1 MKSKEFPSMSLNGK
15 QCCRLIC
22 LSVALVLINCYVGHQ
37 VGNIVHQVEATLW
50 SGGLGLVRPLS
61 LNINKNKQK
70 NQLNGTVTAQLNKS
84 VNGTTVGNVAFLLNN
99 PAAAY
104 IWSNPLARVLTR
116 NVPNKSLQWQ
126 FGRLPTAGAAPAAA
140 APAPAAAPRPAAAGV
155 IRAGQAASMLPARP
169 VPAAAPTTPAAQY
182 ESASDRP
189 ANQVALSPDDASTGS
204 FVVPADARR
213 FAAG

>member
-1 MKSKEFPSMSLNGK
+1 M
-15 QCCRLIC
+15 
-22 LSVALVLINCYVGHQ
+22 VLGRRRKRR
-37 VGNIVHQVEATLW
+37 
-50 SGGLGLVRPLS
+50 SLGLVRPLS
-61 LNINKNKQK
+61 LSLNKNKQK

-84 VNGTTVGNVAFLLNN
+84 VNGTTVGNVAFVLNN

-126 FGRLPTAGAAPAAA
+126 FGRLPAAATAA
-140 APAPAAAPRPAAAGV
+140 APAPAAAAPRPAAAGV
-155 IRAGQAASMLPARP
+155 VKAGQTANMQPARP
-169 VPAAAPTTPAAQY
+169 VPTGTPTIPAAQY
-182 ESASDRP
+182 DSTASDRP
-189 ANQVALSPDDASTGS
+189 ANQGASMPDDAPTGS